1 MVSLNGRLFINI
13 SGYNF
18 YWEIT
23 PEHPRQFHM
32 EVALGDRP
40 QVWKE
45 ILILLER
52 VHMSDVVKK
61 LKNFHDKKTTKDKW
75 KSNYYFIVIFGYSL
89 NKLQFYSPPFFF
101 SGPVFF
107 FL

>member
-1 MVSLNGRLFINI
+1 MVNNRHFVGKPVMVSLNGRLFNI

-18 YWEIT
+18 YREIT

-45 ILILLER
+45 ILILLEK
-52 VHMSDVVKK
+52 VHMSDVVTK
-61 LKNFHDKKTTKDKW
+61 DWQTSTTKRRRKI
-75 KSNYYFIVIFGYSL
+75 NENPTTTLLPYLGTA
-89 NKLQFYSPPFFF
+89 Q
-101 SGPVFF
+101 
-107 FL
+107 